1 MAAYRHHVSG
11 FFPDRAPAEMTL
23 KTLRQR
29 GFNAAQLH
37 IYSDNADVPPA
48 PAPMAQ
54 SNAALKDMLVDGA
67 IGTAVGTGIGG
78 LMTIALIAT
87 NVSVFIASPL
97 LAPLMLLGWGASLGA
112 LTGEVLGTSDASDD
126 TEGKFAD
133 LVMAAIKHGDAVL
146 VAETTSE
153 AETTIAREIIA
164 DSVGK
169 FKDLNML
176 EPIPGNQKL

>member
-67 IGTAVGTGIGG
+67 IWT
-78 LMTIALIAT
+78 
-87 NVSVFIASPL
+87 SQL
-97 LAPLMLLGWGASLGA
+97 LLDSLLFQ
-112 LTGEVLGTSDASDD
+112 
-126 TEGKFAD
+126 KIRF
-133 LVMAAIKHGDAVL
+133 
-146 VAETTSE
+146 
-153 AETTIAREIIA
+153 
-164 DSVGK
+164 
-169 FKDLNML
+169 L
-176 EPIPGNQKL
+176 EFSR